1 MRVITL
7 NKDQATE
14 VSSLDSAFLA
24 TGDESAAPI
33 THKSYHELS
42 DRPVV
47 EADALTQLHANIE
60 MLTDL
65 TGRLSFL
72 MREVRY
78 LMKV

>member
-14 VSSLDSAFLA
+14 VSNLDSAFLA
-24 TGDESAAPI
+24 PLAESAPI

-47 EADALTQLHANIE
+47 EADGLAQLHANIE

-65 TGRLSFL
+65 SGRLSFL

>member
-7 NKDQATE
+7 NKEQAAE
-14 VSSLDSAFLA
+14 VKSLESAFINTDL
-24 TGDESAAPI
+24 ESSPV

-42 DRPVV
+42 DVPVV

-65 TGRLSFL
+65 SGRLSFL

-78 LMKV
+78 LLKA

>member
-7 NKDQATE
+7 DKNTQVETQVDTYLGSTSEA
-14 VSSLDSAFLA
+14 S
-24 TGDESAAPI
+24 PM
-33 THKSYHELS
+33 THKSYHEMA

-47 EADALTQLHANIE
+47 EKDALAQLHSNIE
-60 MLTDL
+60 MLSDL
-65 TGRLSFL
+65 QSRLSFL